1 VVVVGQF
8 EIRGRKLVMETLHG
22 GTMQPQLL
30 YMEVDRMVQVT
41 EEQWV
46 LQEGNS
52 LRLKAKAG
60 VLLEKLVREN
70 Q

>member
-1 VVVVGQF
+1 
-8 EIRGRKLVMETLHG
+8 METLHG